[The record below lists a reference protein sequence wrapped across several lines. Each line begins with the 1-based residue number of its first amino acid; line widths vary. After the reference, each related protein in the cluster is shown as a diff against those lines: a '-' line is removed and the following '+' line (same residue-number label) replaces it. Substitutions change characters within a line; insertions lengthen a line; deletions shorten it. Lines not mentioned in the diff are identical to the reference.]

1 MFFRHRLRSST
12 IGLES
17 VYSGCI
23 LASNGWAQFAT
34 QVINEWKGIAI
45 NVSTMAFVEQPD
57 QCVPVLQGTVLLTA
71 NVAFLAIPSVDQGSS
86 TRTPTQ
92 LASYFSVVTSIGS
105 IVIGLMLVQKHGG
118 QPHES
123 AAMAVSRFIYYIVPS
138 LRSPGF
144 AWPP

>member
-1 MFFRHRLRSST
+1 MFVCRRLRSSK

-17 VYSGCI
+17 VYSDFN
-23 LASNGWAQFAT
+23 LLSNRWVQFAT

-45 NVSTMAFVEQPD
+45 NVSTMVFVKQPD
-57 QCVPVLQGTVLLTA
+57 QCAPSRQGTVLLTA

-123 AAMAVSRFIYYIVPS
+123 AGIAVSRFI
-138 LRSPGF
+138 
-144 AWPP
+144 